1 MAHVMKHTKAACG
14 HMFGHFD
21 RQTENISNEN
31 LDRTRTH
38 LNYNLATHQQMD
50 QGEFVKKRC
59 AEVHCQNRKDVN
71 VMVSWVVTAPKDL
84 PQNEEKA
91 FFKAAYDFLEDRYGK
106 NNVVSAYVHMDE
118 VTPHMHFA
126 FVPVTYDQ
134 KRDRYKVSAK
144 EVVNRSD
151 LKSFHKD
158 LEKAVES
165 ALGHEVGILNEAT
178 KEGNRS
184 IEELKRNTALEKLHS
199 IECEIE
205 AKEDVLERLKRAEND
220 LKVIEG
226 KVQDLEEKENAL
238 KGQIEANKKELL
250 TSAEVKEMDI
260 PIKRNP
266 ITGKEKVELLPEEYK
281 RLKATAEKVDNLLKE
296 IKPARKINAQT
307 KKIIKDAENKAEQ
320 IITSAENKKNDI
332 EKRIKM
338 VESEYGTYDELKN
351 RYDKSISDKL
361 TLRREIETLKKSTDA
376 LQKPLENKIKDVE
389 NKLKGAYESLTN
401 IVMAIGMLKYSES
414 DDYRLHQMTPKQERL
429 IDGLAEYGAKWAKD
443 DGFPDMAEKMNTT
456 VGLSKGIKNIIE
468 PQKPQRTHHYD
479 GPCL

>member
-21 RQTENISNEN
+21 RQTERISNEN

-50 QGEFVKKRC
+50 QGEFVRKRC
-59 AEVHCQNRKDVN
+59 SEVHCQNRKDVN

-106 NNVVSAYVHMDE
+106 DNVVSAYVHMDE

-158 LEKAVES
+158 LEKAVEI

-184 IEELKRNTALEKLHS
+184 IEELKRNTALEKLNA
-199 IECEIE
+199 IEREIE
-205 AKEDVLERLKRAEND
+205 SKENVLDSLNKAEID
-220 LKVIEG
+220 LKVTEG
-226 KVQDLEEKENAL
+226 KVQDLEEQENAL
-238 KGQIEANKKELL
+238 KRQIEANKKELL
-250 TSAEVKEMDI
+250 TSADVKEMDI
-260 PIKRNP
+260 PVKRNP
-266 ITGKEKVELLPEEYK
+266 ITGKEKVELSPEEYK

-296 IKPARKINAQT
+296 IKPARRINAQT
-307 KKIIKDAENKAEQ
+307 KKIIKDAEIQAEK
-320 IITSAENKKNDI
+320 IITAAKNEKNDI
-332 EKRIKM
+332 EKKVKM
-338 VESEYGTYDELKN
+338 IESEYGTYDELKN
-351 RYDKSISDKL
+351 RYDKSITDKL
-361 TLRREIETLKKSTDA
+361 TLRREIEVLKKST
-376 LQKPLENKIKDVE
+376 KPLENKINVLE
-389 NKLKGAYESLTN
+389 EKLKGAYESLTN

-414 DDYRLHQMTPKQERL
+414 DEYRLRQMTSKQERL

-443 DGFPDMAEKMNTT
+443 DGFPDMAEKMNKSI
-456 VGLSKGIKNIIE
+456 GISKGIKNFIE
-468 PQKPQRTHHYD
+468 PKKTQRTHHYD